1 MAFVV
6 RSGCRYVHPPLHPPS
21 SSSLSANRKKIPLSS
36 KYIPSMDII
45 TRRFHELF
53 HSNDHR
59 ANTIFSLI
67 YFIYFYTFL
76 FHFRFD
82 LFGFS
87 HLFLEMYPDSREID
101 SILLQESN
109 TRKSRNTNCPTIHP
123 VKFFLPYNES
133 LSRARSLNAR
143 EEKLT

>member
-21 SSSLSANRKKIPLSS
+21 SLSLLTVKKFLSPVNIS
-36 KYIPSMDII
+36 PPWTII